1 MKALVTGASRG
12 LGRAMALALA
22 GQDHAVAVHYAAR
35 RDAAEQLVGE
45 IVAGG
50 GVATALQADLAD
62 PAAAAALVDAAAG
75 ELGGLEILVN
85 NAGITRD
92 GLLLRMRDQD
102 WQAVMH
108 TNLDAA
114 FYTCRAAV
122 RHMLRGRFGR
132 IVNVSS
138 VVGLSGNPGQVNYV
152 ASKAGLIGLTRDLAS
167 QWTGRKGIRVNAIA
181 PGFFPSEMTDQ
192 YEPGYLESVRSRLL
206 IPRMGRPAECAA
218 TLVWLVSP
226 AAGYVT
232 GQTIVVDGG
241 VTIT

>member
-152 ASKAGLIGLTRDLAS
+152 ASKAGLIGLTKALAIEYG
-167 QWTGRKGIRVNAIA
+167 GRGITVNAVA
-181 PGFFPSEMTDQ
+181 PGFIASDMTDALPEQ
-192 YEPGYLESVRSRLL
+192 RRAEYLGR
-206 IPRMGRPAECAA
+206 IPAGRFGLPEEVAH
-218 TLVWLVSP
+218 LVAFLCSEG
-226 AAGYVT
+226 AGYIN
-232 GQTIVVDGG
+232 GQTIAVDGG
-241 VTIT
+241 LLPH